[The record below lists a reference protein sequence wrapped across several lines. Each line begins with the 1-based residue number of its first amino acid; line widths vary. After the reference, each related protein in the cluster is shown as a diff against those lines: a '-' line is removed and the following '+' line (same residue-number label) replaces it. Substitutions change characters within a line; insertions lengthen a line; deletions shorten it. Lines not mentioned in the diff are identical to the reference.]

1 MFDTLDACAEA
12 WKRAGNHGAKADRI
26 ARNLRWM
33 RYYAQINDPTRPDEA
48 EIDPHAAEV
57 VDLLFRQG
65 LLTPESSVLDIGSG
79 SGTYALAFAARGCE
93 VTAMD
98 MDPNALRILR
108 AHAEQLHLDN
118 VQCVE
123 QMWEDILPEKHYSFV
138 FTSMCPA
145 ICDYDEL
152 LRMQALSEHACGIVA
167 VTRGSFDRH
176 RKRLMELL
184 DVHPTG
190 GMTTEALW
198 YYEALY
204 LSGKQPNVQSYSA
217 HYEYEIPI
225 EEACRRNEIYFEI
238 FDIPAEASRP
248 SLRDYFASQAKDGM
262 VPDETQLNTAL
273 ISWRV

>member
-1 MFDTLDACAEA
+1 MFDTLYACTEA
-12 WKRAGNHGAKADRI
+12 WKRAGNHGEKAVRI

-33 RYYAQINDPTRPDEA
+33 RYYAQINNPTRPDEA

-57 VDLLFRQG
+57 VELLFRQG

-79 SGTYALAFAARGCE
+79 SGTYALTFAARGCE

-98 MDPNALRILR
+98 MDPNALQILQ

-118 VQCVE
+118 VQCRE
-123 QMWEDILPEKHYSFV
+123 QMWEDVLPEKRFSFV

-152 LRMQALSEHACGIVA
+152 LRMQALSEHACGIIA

-176 RKRLMELL
+176 RKRLIELL

-190 GMTTEALW
+190 GMTTEAFW
-198 YYEALY
+198 YYESLY

-225 EEACRRNEIYFEI
+225 EEACRRNETYFEI
-238 FDIPAEASRP
+238 FGIPAQVSRP
-248 SLRDYFASQAKDGM
+248 VLRDYFASQAKDGM

>member
-12 WKRAGNHGAKADRI
+12 WKRAGNHGDKADRI

-33 RYYAQINDPTRPDEA
+33 RYYAHLNDPTRTDEP

-57 VDLLFRQG
+57 VELLFRQG

-79 SGTYALAFAARGCE
+79 TGTYALAFAARCAE
-93 VTAMD
+93 VTRD
-98 MDPNALRILR
+98 GYGPNALRILKT
-108 AHAEQLHLDN
+108 HAKQLHLDRII
-118 VQCVE
+118 CRE
-123 QMWEDILPEKHYSFV
+123 QMWEDVLPEKTYSFV

-152 LRMQALSEHACGIVA
+152 LRMQALSDHACGIVA
-167 VTRGSFDRH
+167 VTRGSYDRH

-184 DVHPTG
+184 AVRPTA
-190 GMTTEALW
+190 GMTTEALR
-198 YYEALY
+198 YYETLY
-204 LSGKQPNVQSYSA
+204 LAGKQPNVQTYSA
-217 HYEYEIPI
+217 HYEYEIPM

-238 FDIPAEASRP
+238 FDILAETSSP
-248 SLRDYFASQAKDGM
+248 VLRDYFAVQAKHGM

>member
-1 MFDTLDACAEA
+1 
-12 WKRAGNHGAKADRI
+12 
-26 ARNLRWM
+26 
-33 RYYAQINDPTRPDEA
+33 
-48 EIDPHAAEV
+48 
-57 VDLLFRQG
+57 
-65 LLTPESSVLDIGSG
+65 
-79 SGTYALAFAARGCE
+79 
-93 VTAMD
+93 
-98 MDPNALRILR
+98 
-108 AHAEQLHLDN
+108 
-118 VQCVE
+118 
-123 QMWEDILPEKHYSFV
+123 
-138 FTSMCPA
+138 MCPA

-152 LRMQALSEHACGIVA
+152 LRMQALSEYACGIIA

-184 DVHPTG
+184 AVHPTG
-190 GMTTEALW
+190 GMMTEALW
-198 YYEALY
+198 YYESLY

-248 SLRDYFASQAKDGM
+248 VLRDYFASQAKDGM

>member
-1 MFDTLDACAEA
+1 MFDTLEACTIA
-12 WKRAGNHGAKADRI
+12 WKRAGQHGDPSERI

-33 RYYAQINDPTRPDEA
+33 RYYAYLNDPHRADEA

-57 VDLLFRQG
+57 VDLLFQQG

-79 SGTYALAFAARGCE
+79 TGTYALAFANRCAA
-93 VTAMD
+93 VTAID
-98 MDPNALRILR
+98 MDPNALLILR
-108 AHAEQLHLDN
+108 AQAEQLHLEN
-118 VQCVE
+118 ITCSE
-123 QMWEDILPEKHYSFV
+123 SMWENFQPDRTFSFV

-152 LRMQALSEHACGIVA
+152 RRMESFSTHACGVIA
-167 VTRGSFDRH
+167 VTRGSDDLH

-184 DVHPTG
+184 EVRPSG

-204 LSGKQPNVQSYSA
+204 LAGKQPNVQNWSA
-217 HYEYEIPI
+217 HYTYDIPI
-225 EEACRRNEIYFEI
+225 NEACRRNEIYFEI
-238 FDIPAEASRP
+238 FDVPVERSRP
-248 SLRDYFASQAKDGM
+248 ILSEYFSSQARDGL
-262 VPDETQLNTAL
+262 VPDETRLNTAL